1 MKNILCLGIFML
13 QILFVSSQSLYFNF
27 TNGTSSSYD
36 LIDIEKITFDD
47 DLMKLHLLDG
57 SLFSWNVSSI
67 GHYEYDEN
75 NVGNVDELLNEINS
89 FNLNI
94 YPNPVGD
101 FLNISYHLAKE
112 EAIELELYDF
122 ATRLLI
128 KKNIGAQTMGDHQEQ
143 ISIGDLPTG
152 SYLLKMNGLEWS
164 ITKKIIKK

>member
-89 FNLNI
+89 LNLNI

-101 FLNISYHLAKE
+101 FLNLSYHLAKE
-112 EAIELELYDF
+112 DALYFEIYDH
-122 ATRLLI
+122 TGRLFTE
-128 KKNIGAQTMGDHQEQ
+128 KNVGPKTLGEHQEQ
-143 ISIGDLPTG
+143 IFIGYFPSG
-152 SYLLKMNGLEWS
+152 SYLLKVKGREWT
-164 ITKKIIKK
+164 ITKKIIKE

>member
-1 MKNILCLGIFML
+1 ML
-13 QILFVSSQSLYFNF
+13 QILFASAQSLYFNF

-101 FLNISYHLAKE
+101 FLNISYHKLAQ
-112 EAIELELYDF
+112 A
-122 ATRLLI
+122 
-128 KKNIGAQTMGDHQEQ
+128 
-143 ISIGDLPTG
+143 
-152 SYLLKMNGLEWS
+152 LLKNYAL
-164 ITKKIIKK
+164 